1 MKDKAKGKLDQG
13 KGKVKEEVGKL
24 GGDRS
29 TEWGGKLDQAKGK
42 VEEGIGDIKEKARE
56 EDDEAM
62 RAEEQERRNL
72 SR

>member
-1 MKDKAKGKLDQG
+1 MKDKTKGKIDQA

-29 TEWGGKLDQAKGK
+29 TEYGGKLDQAKGK
-42 VEEGIGDIKEKARE
+42 VEEGIGEIKEMARE

-62 RAEEQERRNL
+62 RAEDLERRDL